1 MAGPN
6 RQLSAQEISS
16 INGPIRVTGEGFGQM
31 HFNNGTELLRWQES
45 YPGTHLWSPQSGTS
59 SVTDSRETANEST
72 GEVNQNTQE
81 EDNRSFGDWLSDF
94 WNKNYAWQYQDFKQN
109 DPIFGQRRLDNFNR
123 VDRQNPNFMNDW
135 DILNNNLEMINI
147 GGLGVPNKLSLSQL
161 YGFGRDVYNGK
172 NVLDSWYGLNT
183 GFFTEEQMAKHPILA
198 SGINLAFDIGVPWA
212 TSKIRNVTRF
222 ANALRFNRAIN
233 KAINNWDGTYPRS
246 YFRDPHSMYSTNGT
260 KYKVGGI
267 EGTPQTI
274 LETPIPADNLYP
286 QSDFSEFTYLGDK
299 YSPTPS
305 EYSFGSFD
313 DGFGS
318 FIDFDT
324 FGKPKLKPVKYIT
337 RSATSTPYRQYT
349 LNPNGTYREVLR
361 SPQQH
366 IVQTLFPKTIDNLL
380 PSQTGFYPYSDI
392 EQNLRSWQNSTYFV
406 NPLDELIDATLRTD
420 IKKEF
425 NRYYQ
430 AEMYPRLT
438 SEIYSPIYIQRQNS
452 YAMPIFDLVK
462 GQNNIEIPSSV
473 LGDPT
478 IPVPLQVHGYSP
490 NLHKPLILEQ
500 SKPHWLGVEFRPF
513 NNDQAQALILPNT
526 ERSGYN
532 ANNIGIHELTHATDI
547 YLPESAGAMYENIA
561 YKLGFGY
568 PATELRAT
576 TNDLR
581 YLLFKNNLNVDTT
594 SDQELLKLFKSI
606 KSAYTDNIFNNA
618 QRLNMSDEQ
627 LADLLRQMVRILPA
641 AAPLYFTDDQ
651 PQSSTNNTQM

>member
-1 MAGPN
+1 MI
-6 RQLSAQEISS
+6 EIRRS
-16 INGPIRVTGEGFGQM
+16 INGIT
-31 HFNNGTELLRWQES
+31 
-45 YPGTHLWSPQSGTS
+45 SPEVLAT
-59 SVTDSRETANEST
+59 VANEDEYNRWVQEHPEFTEVSNNFITEATASLPELTITSNKDNTTST
-72 GEVNQNTQE
+72 NMGSYSDTRENN
-81 EDNRSFGDWLSDF
+81 NYSFGDWLNSIPSSLNRQ
-94 WNKNYAWQYQDFKQN
+94 WNDVLQY
-109 DPIFGQRRLDNFNR
+109 DPVIGQRRVDNYRRAESMF
-123 VDRQNPNFMNDW
+123 PNLSQKYDV
-135 DILNNNLEMINI
+135 LNNALEAFNI
-147 GGLGVPNKLSLSQL
+147 AGSGIPNKLSISQL
-161 YGFGRDVYNGK
+161 WGFGRDLINGK
-172 NVLDSWYGLNT
+172 NALNSWYNMNS
-183 GFFTEEQMAKHPILA
+183 GFFTDEYVAKNPVLA
-198 SGINLAFDIGVPWA
+198 TTLNLVGDIATPWA
-212 TSKIRNVTRF
+212 LSKLNNSRL
-222 ANALRFNRAIN
+222 ANAYRFNRAIN
-233 KAINNWDGTYPRS
+233 KEINNWDGTYPRR
-246 YFRDPHSMYSTNGT
+246 YFQDPYSMYSTNGT
-260 KYKVGGI
+260 KYRVGGI

-318 FIDFDT
+318 FIDFNAFD
-324 FGKPKLKPVKYIT
+324 KPKLKPVKYIT
-337 RSATSTPYRQYT
+337 RSTTSTPYRQYT
-349 LNPNGTYREVLR
+349 LNPNGTYSEVLR

-366 IVQTLFPKTIDNLL
+366 LVQTLFPKTIDNLL

-392 EQNLRSWQNSTYFV
+392 EQNLRSWQNSPYFV

-452 YAMPIFDLVK
+452 YAEPVFDLVK
-462 GQNNIEIPSSV
+462 ESNNIEIPSSV

-490 NLHKPLILEQ
+490 NLRKPLILEW
-500 SKPHWLGVEFRPF
+500 SKPHWLGVESRPF

-532 ANNIGIHELTHATDI
+532 ANNIGIHELTHASDI

-606 KSAYTDNIFNNA
+606 NSEYTENIFNNA

-641 AAPLYFTDDQ
+641 AAPLYFMD
-651 PQSSTNNTQM
+651 NNQEEK